1 MLKLRIL
8 LFLIL
13 WALLIAPVN
22 AGDLNFVSG
31 KFIQTA
37 YNPFYEEKTI
47 NKGYLRIDDFITLD
61 YGREKII
68 IKGKLLY
75 YKTGK
80 KTKIYELSG
89 WAEALY
95 ILWKEK
101 KNIDTL
107 FLRKEKNGK
116 IILKPKKECL
126 IYSISL
132 KTKGDKITFFS
143 VEDMYGNINAF
154 EFENA
159 SE

>member
-1 MLKLRIL
+1 
-8 LFLIL
+8 
-13 WALLIAPVN
+13 LLITPVS
-22 AGDLNFVSG
+22 AGDLNFSEGRFV
-31 KFIQTA
+31 QTA
-37 YNPFYEEKTI
+37 YNPFYEEETI
-47 NKGYLRIDDFITLD
+47 NKGYLRIDDFITID
-61 YGREKII
+61 YGEEKII
-68 IKGKLLY
+68 IKDKLLY
-75 YKTGK
+75 YKIGK

-89 WAEALY
+89 WAQALY

-107 FLRKEKNGK
+107 FLRKESNGR
-116 IILKPKKECL
+116 ITLKPKKKCP

-132 KTKGDKITFFS
+132 KTKGNIITFFS

>member
-1 MLKLRIL
+1 M
-8 LFLIL
+8 
-13 WALLIAPVN
+13 LIAPVN

-47 NKGYLRIDDFITLD
+47 NKGYLKIDDFITLD

-75 YKTGK
+75 YKVGK

-89 WAEALY
+89 WAEALC

-116 IILKPKKECL
+116 IILKPKEECL

-154 EFENA
+154 EFENVDK
-159 SE
+159 

>member
-1 MLKLRIL
+1 MLRLRIL

-47 NKGYLRIDDFITLD
+47 NKGYLKIDDFITLD

-75 YKTGK
+75 YKVGK

-89 WAEALY
+89 WAEALC

-116 IILKPKKECL
+116 IVLKPKKECL

-154 EFENA
+154 EFENVDK
-159 SE
+159 